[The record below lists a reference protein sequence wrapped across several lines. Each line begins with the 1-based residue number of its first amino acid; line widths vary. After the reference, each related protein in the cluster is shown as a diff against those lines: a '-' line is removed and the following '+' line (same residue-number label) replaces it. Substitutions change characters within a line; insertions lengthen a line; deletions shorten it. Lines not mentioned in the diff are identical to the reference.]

1 MTGPVGDWG
10 RIFRIWWLTARTAR
24 PQDGAQISG
33 QMTRPMMS
41 PTEWSS
47 GPGACLGRDELILD
61 MVNLRGLSA
70 MIVEIS
76 PRYWLHTMEL
86 SRGIQDV
93 NRFGIFI
100 CAQV

>member
-1 MTGPVGDWG
+1 
-10 RIFRIWWLTARTAR
+10 
-24 PQDGAQISG
+24 
-33 QMTRPMMS
+33 MS

-47 GPGACLGRDELILD
+47 GPGAGLGRDELILD
-61 MVNLRGLSA
+61 MVNLRRLSA